1 MRQDWKVVFQ
11 MSAHQALTAPL
22 VVPVSSRWDLR
33 MRALHV
39 STVSTGFTVKTG
51 WNGEGGMA
59 EGQQRGLR
67 MKIRKFEGE
76 VEEAA

>member
-1 MRQDWKVVFQ
+1 
-11 MSAHQALTAPL
+11 
-22 VVPVSSRWDLR
+22 

-39 STVSTGFTVKTG
+39 STLSTRFTVKTS

-59 EGQQRGLR
+59 EGQQRGPR

-76 VEEAA
+76 VEEAAWDKELLDFPFSNGKEAM